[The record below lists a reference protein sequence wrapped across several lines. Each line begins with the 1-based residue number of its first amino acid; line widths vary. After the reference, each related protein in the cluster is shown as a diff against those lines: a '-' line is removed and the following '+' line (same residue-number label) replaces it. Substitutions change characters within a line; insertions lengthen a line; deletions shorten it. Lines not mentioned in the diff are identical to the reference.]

1 VKRGFLNSDD
11 AKTRQSYTHGG
22 GFSVD
27 ASVRISQY
35 YKSHKITLGFRLI
48 VCVYHS
54 GKIVVKGKYDAQ
66 YGAESME
73 HLIPLLPPETRWCVN
88 VAVQE
93 PFKTLIAKR
102 KGSVGK
108 R

>member
-1 VKRGFLNSDD
+1 ME
-11 AKTRQSYTHGG
+11 KTMTFKEILTAIKADEFQ
-22 GFSVD
+22 VD
-27 ASVRISQY
+27 RCDEELWC
-35 YKSHKITLGFRLI
+35 HKITLGCRLI
-48 VCVYHS
+48 VCAYKS
-54 GKIVVKGKYDAQ
+54 GKIVVQGKYDAQ

-102 KGSVGK
+102 KGSGGK